1 MKQRV
6 FVLGMPVLLLQTV
19 IALAQPYPSKPL
31 RVIVTQTPGSSMDVL
46 TRMVTPKMSELLR
59 QQFVIDNRG
68 GAGGLIGAQIG
79 ARAVPDGY
87 TLIFGG
93 ASSMINTT
101 FTYKKVGFDPV
112 KDFEPISLV
121 VAQEAMLVVTPSSP
135 AKSVKELIA
144 LAKAQPGKLNLASA
158 GIGSSGHLAGVMFA
172 SMAGID
178 SVHVPY
184 KGGAPMA
191 FALIGGEAQWGI
203 GLAASFMGHVKAGR
217 LRALAISSKQRSPL
231 IPELPTI
238 DESGVPGY
246 DFTSWDGFFAPKG
259 TPRPYI
265 MAIHAAIQKALADPD
280 VKDLYTAQGMAP
292 LGSASPEEFGKF
304 FREDFD
310 RVAKL
315 IRIAGI
321 KPE

>member
-6 FVLGMPVLLLQTV
+6 FVLGMPVLLLQAI

-46 TRMVTPKMSELLR
+46 TRMVTPKMSELLG

-87 TLIFGG
+87 TLVFGG
-93 ASSMINTT
+93 ASSLINTT

-121 VAQEAMLVVTPSSP
+121 VAQEAMLVVTPSLP

-144 LAKAQPGKLNLASA
+144 LAKARPGKLNLASA
-158 GIGSSGHLAGVMFA
+158 GIGSSGHLSGVMFA

-178 SVHVPY
+178 CVHVPY

-217 LRALAISSKQRSPL
+217 LRALAISSKERSPL
-231 IPELPTI
+231 IPDLPTI

-259 TPRPYI
+259 MPRPYI
-265 MAIHAAIQKALADPD
+265 LTVHAAIQKSLADPE

-292 LGSASPEEFGKF
+292 LGSASPEEFRKF
-304 FREDFD
+304 FREDFE

-315 IRIAGI
+315 IKIAGI